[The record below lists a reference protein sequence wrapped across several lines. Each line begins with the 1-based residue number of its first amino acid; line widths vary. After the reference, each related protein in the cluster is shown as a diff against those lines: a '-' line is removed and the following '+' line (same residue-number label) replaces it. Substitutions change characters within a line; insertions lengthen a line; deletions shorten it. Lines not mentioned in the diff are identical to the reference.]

1 MSQYSH
7 TVQLR
12 TAGDGGGDSRLRV
25 TYGEKRHANRD
36 QCFRRQLRAGICRG
50 ARAARPGV
58 SAVSD
63 RDQTEAVIPFAPK
76 LNARS
81 DLNDPLE
88 KAGHLILDMVRQASG
103 NAQASYQQAAEM
115 SRKLS
120 AQLRSAEDRIREL
133 ETKLRHHEDRADRA
147 ERWLHHIS
155 VEIEQKFF
163 GRDKADTI
171 R

>member
-1 MSQYSH
+1 
-7 TVQLR
+7 
-12 TAGDGGGDSRLRV
+12 
-25 TYGEKRHANRD
+25 
-36 QCFRRQLRAGICRG
+36 
-50 ARAARPGV
+50 
-58 SAVSD
+58 VSD
-63 RDQTEAVIPFAPK
+63 RGSDQTEAVVPFAPK
-76 LNARS
+76 LNPRS
-81 DLNDPLE
+81 DLSDPLE

-103 NAQASYQQAAEM
+103 NAQASYQQAAGM

-133 ETKLRHHEDRADRA
+133 ETKLRHHEERADRA

-163 GRDKADTI
+163 SRDRAESI

>member
-1 MSQYSH
+1 
-7 TVQLR
+7 
-12 TAGDGGGDSRLRV
+12 
-25 TYGEKRHANRD
+25 
-36 QCFRRQLRAGICRG
+36 
-50 ARAARPGV
+50 
-58 SAVSD
+58 VSD
-63 RDQTEAVIPFAPK
+63 RGSDQTEAVVPSAPK
-76 LNARS
+76 LNPRS
-81 DLNDPLE
+81 DLSDPLG

-103 NAQASYQQAAEM
+103 NARASYQQAAEM

-133 ETKLRHHEDRADRA
+133 ETKLRHHEERADRA

-163 GRDKADTI
+163 SRDRAESI